1 MYLSSFHACAPG
13 EEGRRAEIRPPWW
26 HFEGWEALGPAT
38 SPQPTGIP
46 DTAGVSDVSSG
57 NLADC

>member
-1 MYLSSFHACAPG
+1 MYPSSFHACAPG
-13 EEGRRAEIRPPWW
+13 EEGRAEIRPPSP
-26 HFEGWEALGPAT
+26 HSGRQEAFGSAAL
-38 SPQPTGIP
+38 PQPTGIL